1 MMSYARRRHRHL
13 RARGALVLIAAL
25 LVTSALVRLGGGA
38 GQAVARASVDAVAEN
53 QVASDLGTCEQPQDL
68 QTILTALQE
77 REARLDKRE
86 AALADRMQAL
96 RIADGEITRRL
107 SALEEAEANLR
118 ATLEIAETA
127 AEDDLDRLTKV
138 YETMKPKQAAAL
150 FEQMDP
156 RFAAGFLARMRPEA
170 AAEIMTG
177 LTPAAAHMFS
187 VVLAG
192 RNADVPSE

>member
-1 MMSYARRRHRHL
+1 MPRARRRQTRP

-38 GQAVARASVDAVAEN
+38 GQAVARASVEAVA
-53 QVASDLGTCEQPQDL
+53 DLPEGHEPATCERPQDL
-68 QTILTALQE
+68 QTMLTALQD
-77 REARLDKRE
+77 REARLDERE

-96 RIADGEITRRL
+96 RIADGEVTRRL
-107 SALEEAEANLR
+107 AALEDAEESLR

-127 AEDDLDRLTKV
+127 AEDDLGRLTKV

-170 AAEIMTG
+170 AAEIMAG
-177 LTPAAAHMFS
+177 LTPTAAHMFS

>member
-1 MMSYARRRHRHL
+1 MMRRARRRPARP
-13 RARGALVLIAAL
+13 RVRGALVLIAAL

-38 GQAVARASVDAVAEN
+38 GQAVARASVEAVATIPETH
-53 QVASDLGTCEQPQDL
+53 APETCERPQDL
-68 QTILTALQE
+68 QAMLSALQA
-77 REARLDKRE
+77 RETRLEERE

-96 RIADGEITRRL
+96 QIADGEVTRRL
-107 SALEEAEANLR
+107 AALQEAEESLR

-127 AEDDLDRLTKV
+127 AEDDLGRLTKV

-170 AAEIMTG
+170 AAEIMAG

>member
-1 MMSYARRRHRHL
+1 MRPARRRQARP

-38 GQAVARASVDAVAEN
+38 GQAVARASAEAVTELPDGQDPAN
-53 QVASDLGTCEQPQDL
+53 CERPQDL
-68 QTILTALQE
+68 QTLLTALQE
-77 REARLDKRE
+77 REVRLEERE
-86 AALADRMQAL
+86 AALAERMQAL

-107 SALEEAEANLR
+107 AALQEAEAGLR

-127 AEDDLDRLTKV
+127 AEDDLGRLTEV

-170 AAEIMTG
+170 AAEIMAG
-177 LTPAAAHMFS
+177 LTPEAAHMFS

-192 RNADVPSE
+192 RNADVPRK